1 MKTLTIIALMVCA
14 SATIQAKKIKDV
26 TVLYD
31 GPHYWMPCPQM
42 DIDKETGDSTV
53 IWRSSEDRHV
63 EGRDGV
69 WVKNVPLRTI
79 PPIHEEY
86 RYSRD
91 MKDGLVPLNFQLTE
105 EEGFTV
111 LHCYMRMPAT
121 SVSNFWLASDETAIV
136 DRETGAHY
144 RAIRCEPADAW
155 YKYFKFTAPKDSTID
170 FKIYFPRLLPSTKTV
185 SIYGVPNWHLRGE
198 IEWNIRG
205 LQYFATMKGFD
216 QKPEMHH
223 PTLVRPAHD
232 YNKNNSNSWS
242 VYTDAH
248 LIKPLKEGT
257 KALWLTPE
265 ATYVAVAH
273 EQNWLREYMGVEKGG
288 MLLDGYGHQYKLK
301 GLVDYPL
308 GEIYWVEGYSGDFL
322 ATFKVFEPLPLGIE
336 TITYVEPD
344 GEPFSAWG
352 ANWKG
357 SVESNLSVE
366 ELRFNQRFFEY
377 KKRDIII
384 Q

>member
-1 MKTLTIIALMVCA
+1 MKTLILSALIVCV
-14 SATIQAKKIKDV
+14 SATLQAKKTNDV
-26 TVLYD
+26 KVLLE
-31 GPHYWMPCPQM
+31 GPSYFMPCPQM
-42 DIDKETGDSTV
+42 DMDKNAKNSTV
-53 IWRSSEDRHV
+53 KWRSTEDRHV
-63 EGRDGV
+63 EGRDGA
-69 WVKNVPLRTI
+69 WVKNVPVRTI
-79 PPIHEEY
+79 KPFNDKKFSLDYE
-86 RYSRD
+86 
-91 MKDGLVPLNFQLTE
+91 KNDGLVHFTFQLTE
-105 EEGFTV
+105 EGKYTV
-111 LHCYMRMPAT
+111 LHCYMAMPAA
-121 SVSNFWLASDETAIV
+121 SVTNFWLASDETAIV

-144 RAIRCEPADAW
+144 RAIRCEPAEAW
-155 YKYFKFTAPKDSTID
+155 YKYFNFTAPKDSMID
-170 FKIYFPRLLPSTKTV
+170 FKIYFPRLLPSTRVV
-185 SIYGVPNWHLRGE
+185 SIYGVPNWGLRGE
-198 IEWNIRG
+198 MEWVIG
-205 LQYFATMKGFD
+205 KDKQDMAIGYD
-216 QKPEMHH
+216 QVPEIHH
-223 PTLVRPAHD
+223 PTLVRPANN
-232 YNKNNSNSWS
+232 YNKNNSNSWA
-242 VYTDAH
+242 VYTEAH

-257 KALWLTPE
+257 KAIWITPE

-288 MLLDGYGHQYKLK
+288 MLLDGNGHQYKLK

>member
-1 MKTLTIIALMVCA
+1 MKTLILSALIVCI
-14 SATIQAKKIKDV
+14 SATLQAKKTNDV
-26 TVLYD
+26 KVLLE
-31 GPHYWMPCPQM
+31 GPSYFMPCPQM
-42 DIDKETGDSTV
+42 DMDKNAKNSTV
-53 IWRSSEDRHV
+53 KWRSTEDRHV
-63 EGRDGV
+63 EGRDGA
-69 WVKNVPLRTI
+69 WVKNVPVRTI
-79 PPIHEEY
+79 PPLYEEHS
-86 RYSRD
+86 YSRN
-91 MKDGLVPLNFQLTE
+91 MHDGLVQHTFQLTE
-105 EEGFTV
+105 EGKYTV
-111 LHCYMRMPAT
+111 LHCYMAMPAA
-121 SVSNFWLASDETAIV
+121 SVTNFWLASDETAIV

-144 RAIRCEPADAW
+144 RAIRCEPAEAW
-155 YKYFKFTAPKDSTID
+155 YKYFNFTAPKDSMID
-170 FKIYFPRLLPSTKTV
+170 FKIYFPRLLPSTRVV
-185 SIYGVPNWHLRGE
+185 SIYGVPNWGLRGE
-198 IEWNIRG
+198 MEWVIG
-205 LQYFATMKGFD
+205 KDKQDMSIGYD
-216 QKPEMHH
+216 QVPEIHH
-223 PTLVRPAHD
+223 PTLVRPANN

-257 KALWLTPE
+257 KAIWITPE

-288 MLLDGYGHQYKLK
+288 MLLDGNGHQYKLK

-322 ATFKVFEPLPLGIE
+322 ATFKVFEPLPIGIE